1 MLAVLSVL
9 SGLSGIGHIV
19 CEYKKH
25 YPLIY
30 TLKPLSVLLIII
42 AVGLHSPL
50 NNYALLG
57 NYAPLGN
64 YATAIIAGLCLS
76 LLGDIFLML
85 RHQKF
90 IAGLVS
96 FLLAHFVYIFAF
108 YQQLSTQLHWQNQL
122 YFSLPAAAYFAYLYG
137 GLGKLKI
144 PVLVYVTAIVMM
156 AFFSFEV
163 YLSSDSVYSMAAF
176 VGAVIFMISDATL
189 ALNKFKQP
197 FRGAQIIILSTYYV
211 AQWSIAYS
219 TFG

>member
-1 MLAVLSVL
+1 MTLAVLSIL
-9 SGLSGIGHIV
+9 SGLSGIGHII

-30 TLKPLSVLLIII
+30 TLKPLTILLIIV

-50 NNYALLG
+50 NNYA
-57 NYAPLGN
+57 
-64 YATAIIAGLCLS
+64 TVIIAGLSLS

-85 RHQKF
+85 RNQKF

-96 FLLAHFVYIFAF
+96 FLLAHLLYIYAF
-108 YQQLSTQLHWQNQL
+108 YLQLNEQLQWLHLL
-122 YFSLPAAAYFAYLYG
+122 YFSLPGAAYYAYLYN

-163 YLSSDSVYSMAAF
+163 YLSTGSVYALAAF
-176 VGAVIFMISDATL
+176 VGAIIFMISDATL

-197 FRGAQIIILSTYYV
+197 FHAAQLIILSTYYV
-211 AQWSIAYS
+211 AQWAIAYS

>member
-1 MLAVLSVL
+1 MMLIVLSAL
-9 SGLSGIGHIV
+9 SSLSGIGHIV

-30 TLKPLSVLLIII
+30 TLKPLTVLLIIV

-50 NNYALLG
+50 D
-57 NYAPLGN
+57 N
-64 YATAIIAGLCLS
+64 YATIIIAGLCLS

-85 RHQKF
+85 KNQKF

-96 FLLAHFVYIFAF
+96 FMLAHLLYIYAF
-108 YQQLSTQLHWQNQL
+108 YLQLNVQLQWLNLL
-122 YFSLPAAAYFAYLYG
+122 YFSLPAAAYFAYLYN

-163 YLSSDSVYSMAAF
+163 YLSSGSVYSLAAF
-176 VGAVIFMISDATL
+176 VGAIIFMISDATL

-197 FRGAQIIILSTYYV
+197 FHAAQIVILSTYYF
-211 AQWSIAYS
+211 AQWAIAYS